1 MTATEPTRTTGV
13 PIASLAGR
21 TALVTGAASGIGA
34 AIALAYAEAGARLVL
49 VDRAA
54 GAGLDTVRRRCAEF
68 VPDVTALQ
76 ADVSSEPDV
85 ERMFGEA
92 RDALGAIDVVVN
104 NAGIL
109 TESHVKDMPTSMFDE
124 MISVNLR
131 SVFLCSRAALPPML
145 EAGFGRIINIASQV
159 GQRGGA
165 GLAHYAAAKAGVIG
179 FTRSLARE
187 VGGTGIT
194 ANCIAPGPINTPLGG
209 TLSDEW
215 TQSLMAELPLKRS
228 GEPFEVA
235 PTAVLLASEPGGNL
249 YTGQTLGPNS
259 GHVML

>member
-49 VDRAA
+49 VDRTA
-54 GAGLDTVRRRCAEF
+54 GAGLDTVRKRCAEF
-68 VPDVTALQ
+68 VGDVIALQ
-76 ADVSSEPDV
+76 ADVSREPDV

-215 TQSLMAELPLKRS
+215 TRSLMAELPLKRS

>member
-1 MTATEPTRTTGV
+1 
-13 PIASLAGR
+13 
-21 TALVTGAASGIGA
+21 
-34 AIALAYAEAGARLVL
+34 LAYAEAGARLVL

-54 GAGLDTVRRRCAEF
+54 GAGLDTVRKRCAEF
-68 VPDVTALQ
+68 VADVTALQ

>member
-1 MTATEPTRTTGV
+1 VTAAEPIRTTGV
-13 PIASLAGR
+13 PIASLAGL

-34 AIALAYAEAGARLVL
+34 AIALAYAEAGARLCL
-49 VDRAA
+49 ADRTGGPALEA
-54 GAGLDTVRRRCAEF
+54 VRERCAAF
-68 VPDVTALQ
+68 AKDVVTVQ
-76 ADVSSEPDV
+76 ADVSSEPAV
-85 ERMFGEA
+85 ERMFAEA
-92 RDALGAIDVVVN
+92 RDALGAVDVVVN

-109 TESHVKDMPTSMFDE
+109 TEARVLDMSTAMFDE

-215 TQSLMAELPLKRS
+215 VTSLMAELPLGRS

>member
-1 MTATEPTRTTGV
+1 MTEPTRTTGV
-13 PIASLAGR
+13 PIGSLAGR

-49 VDRAA
+49 VDRTA
-54 GAGLDTVRRRCAEF
+54 GAGLDTVRKRCAEF
-68 VPDVTALQ
+68 VGDVTALQ
-76 ADVSSEPDV
+76 ADVSREPDV

-92 RDALGAIDVVVN
+92 RDALDAIDVVVN

-124 MISVNLR
+124 MTSVNLR

>member
-1 MTATEPTRTTGV
+1 VTEPTRTTGV
-13 PIASLAGR
+13 PIGSLQGR

-34 AIALAYAEAGARLVL
+34 AIALAYAEAGARLCL
-49 VDRAA
+49 VDRTA
-54 GAGLDTVRRRCAEF
+54 GAGLDTVRKRCAEF
-68 VPDVTALQ
+68 VGDVIALQ

-92 RDALGAIDVVVN
+92 SDALGAIDVVVN

-145 EAGFGRIINIASQV
+145 EVGFGRIINIASQV

>member
-1 MTATEPTRTTGV
+1 VTTEPVRTTGV
-13 PIASLAGR
+13 PIASLDGL

-34 AIALAYAEAGARLVL
+34 AIALAYAEAGARLCL
-49 VDRAA
+49 VDRAGGPWLEA
-54 GAGLDTVRRRCAEF
+54 VQKRCAEF
-68 VPDVTALQ
+68 VEVVTVR
-76 ADVSSEPDV
+76 ADVSSESDV

-92 RDALGAIDVVVN
+92 RDALGAVDVVVN

-109 TESHVKDMPTSMFDE
+109 TESPVLDMSTAMFDE
-124 MISVNLR
+124 MILVNLR

-209 TLSDEW
+209 ALSDEW
-215 TQSLMAELPLKRS
+215 TRTLMAELPLGRS

>member
-13 PIASLAGR
+13 PIGCLEGR

-34 AIALAYAEAGARLVL
+34 AIALAYAEAGARLFL
-49 VDRAA
+49 VDRTA
-54 GAGLDTVRRRCAEF
+54 GAGLDTVRKRCAEF
-68 VPDVTALQ
+68 VGDVITLLAV
-76 ADVSSEPDV
+76 VSSEPDV

-92 RDALGAIDVVVN
+92 CDALGAIDVVVN

-124 MISVNLR
+124 MISINLR

>member
-1 MTATEPTRTTGV
+1 MTATEPTRTAGV

-49 VDRAA
+49 VDRTA
-54 GAGLDTVRRRCAEF
+54 GASLDTVRKRCAGF
-68 VPDVTALQ
+68 VGDVIALQ
-76 ADVSSEPDV
+76 ADVSSEQDV
-85 ERMFGEA
+85 ERMFGEG

>member
-13 PIASLAGR
+13 PIGSLQGR

-34 AIALAYAEAGARLVL
+34 AIALAYAEAGARLLL
-49 VDRAA
+49 VDRTA

-68 VPDVTALQ
+68 VGDVIALQ
-76 ADVSSEPDV
+76 ADVSSESDV
-85 ERMFGEA
+85 ERMFAEA
-92 RDALGAIDVVVN
+92 GDALGTVDVVVN

-131 SVFLCSRAALPPML
+131 SVFLCSRAALPTML

-215 TQSLMAELPLKRS
+215 TRSLMAELPLKRS

>member
-1 MTATEPTRTTGV
+1 MTATDPTRTTGV
-13 PIASLAGR
+13 PIGSLEGR

-49 VDRAA
+49 VDRTA
-54 GAGLDTVRRRCAEF
+54 GAGLDTVRKRCAVF
-68 VPDVTALQ
+68 VGDVIALQ

-85 ERMFGEA
+85 ERMFDEA
-92 RDALGAIDVVVN
+92 RDALGAVDVVVN

-124 MISVNLR
+124 MISINLR
-131 SVFLCSRAALPPML
+131 SVFLCSRTALPPML

>member
-54 GAGLDTVRRRCAEF
+54 GAGLDTVRKRCAEF

-92 RDALGAIDVVVN
+92 RDALGAVDVVVN

-109 TESHVKDMPTSMFDE
+109 TEAHVKDMPTSMFDE
-124 MISVNLR
+124 MLSVNLR

-215 TQSLMAELPLKRS
+215 TRSLMAELPLKRS

>member
-1 MTATEPTRTTGV
+1 
-13 PIASLAGR
+13 
-21 TALVTGAASGIGA
+21 
-34 AIALAYAEAGARLVL
+34 LAYAEAGARLVL
-49 VDRAA
+49 VDRTA
-54 GAGLDTVRRRCAEF
+54 GTGLDTVRKLCAEF
-68 VPDVTALQ
+68 VGDVIALQ

-92 RDALGAIDVVVN
+92 RDALGTVDVVVN

-109 TESHVKDMPTSMFDE
+109 TEAHVKDMPTSMFDE

-131 SVFLCSRAALPPML
+131 SIFLCSRAALPPML

-215 TQSLMAELPLKRS
+215 TRSLMAELPLKRS